1 MDVSRMP
8 KEGDR
13 FGNWTITRILN
24 KGWMGV
30 VYLVRNPTLR
40 VERALKVLDPAIAE
54 RNHEFVDRFNQEAA
68 LVCGL
73 HSPHLVEVYDAG
85 CEGTSGFYYI
95 VMEYLGGGTLRDRM
109 RCRGRI
115 PWREA
120 LGIVRQVAL
129 ALAAVEKRHSVH
141 RDIKPENILFT
152 SDGVAKLVDF
162 GIAKAVQDDAE
173 NMLKTLPAQVFGT
186 PAYMSPEQ
194 VRDASSVDAR
204 ADIWSLGIVFFEM
217 LAGSRP
223 YPATNIVEVTS
234 FLLSPRPL
242 PDIRTFKP
250 VCACA
255 EEGRTAVTLPT
266 METRTF
272 CAEGKR
278 DVPGEVGGGSPPA
291 QREQELDVPD
301 GVVSLLAR
309 MCEKSLEKRVS
320 SGDEIVAA
328 IDEIL
333 ASSQPETA
341 TRTVEKAVPPVEG
354 DKGKT
359 ARGSGCPDDPR
370 RRHTLRV
377 ACAGLLL
384 LIVATGAIVLLKPYL
399 RLPVVWKTV
408 AAVGPAEG
416 KVPVETLLSTS
427 PVPASGNV
435 GSSPSSVVSC
445 SSNVAHS
452 THVAPASSNT
462 APAPRH
468 VVAVSRGTAPTE
480 TTGTKV
486 ESVPTPS
493 LPKPHL
499 AQPLVQN
506 VSLFQPQKGSP
517 EQILSR
523 LDRVLGER
531 PKYLKISLSAC
542 AKRNDWSIERYEHQ
556 VLVPVVERLRGAG
569 VGFSLVPGS
578 GKYGAVVLDVAK
590 RFGCDLN

>member
-13 FGNWTITRILN
+13 FGNWTITRILS
-24 KGWMGV
+24 KGGMGV

-40 VERALKVLDPAIAE
+40 AERALKVLDPAIAE

-384 LIVATGAIVLLKPYL
+384 LIVAMGAVVLLKPHL
-399 RLPVVWKTV
+399 R
-408 AAVGPAEG
+408 
-416 KVPVETLLSTS
+416 SR
-427 PVPASGNV
+427 
-435 GSSPSSVVSC
+435 
-445 SSNVAHS
+445 
-452 THVAPASSNT
+452 HVAPASSNT

-556 VLVPVVERLRGAG
+556 VLVPVVERLRGTG

>member
-24 KGWMGV
+24 KGGMGV

-54 RNHEFVDRFNQEAA
+54 RNREFVDRFNQEAA

-129 ALAAVEKRHSVH
+129 ALTAVEKRHSVH

-377 ACAGLLL
+377 ACAGVLL
-384 LIVATGAIVLLKPYL
+384 LIVATGAVVLLKPHL
-399 RLPVVWKTV
+399 R
-408 AAVGPAEG
+408 
-416 KVPVETLLSTS
+416 SR
-427 PVPASGNV
+427 
-435 GSSPSSVVSC
+435 
-445 SSNVAHS
+445 
-452 THVAPASSNT
+452 HVAPASSNT

-486 ESVPTPS
+486 ESVPMPS

>member
-13 FGNWTITRILN
+13 FGNWTITRILS
-24 KGWMGV
+24 KGGMGV

-40 VERALKVLDPAIAE
+40 AERALKVLDPAIAE
-54 RNHEFVDRFNQEAA
+54 RNREFVDRFNQEAA

-291 QREQELDVPD
+291 QREQELDVPE

-384 LIVATGAIVLLKPYL
+384 LIVATGAIVLLKPHL
-399 RLPVVWKTV
+399 R
-408 AAVGPAEG
+408 
-416 KVPVETLLSTS
+416 SR
-427 PVPASGNV
+427 
-435 GSSPSSVVSC
+435 
-445 SSNVAHS
+445 
-452 THVAPASSNT
+452 HVAPASSNT

>member
-1 MDVSRMP
+1 MDISRMP

-13 FGNWTITRILN
+13 FGNWTITRILS
-24 KGWMGV
+24 KGGMGV

-54 RNHEFVDRFNQEAA
+54 RNREFVDRFNQEAA

-95 VMEYLGGGTLRDRM
+95 VMEYLGGGTLRGRM

-354 DKGKT
+354 DKDKT
-359 ARGSGCPDDPR
+359 ARGSGRPDDPR
-370 RRHTLRV
+370 RRRTLRV

-384 LIVATGAIVLLKPYL
+384 LIVAMGAVVLLKPHL
-399 RLPVVWKTV
+399 R
-408 AAVGPAEG
+408 
-416 KVPVETLLSTS
+416 SR
-427 PVPASGNV
+427 
-435 GSSPSSVVSC
+435 
-445 SSNVAHS
+445 
-452 THVAPASSNT
+452 HVAPASSNT

>member
-13 FGNWTITRILN
+13 FGNWTITRILS
-24 KGWMGV
+24 KGGMGV

-54 RNHEFVDRFNQEAA
+54 RNREFVDRFNQEAA

-129 ALAAVEKRHSVH
+129 ALTAVEKRHSVH

-384 LIVATGAIVLLKPYL
+384 LIVATGAIVLLKPHL
-399 RLPVVWKTV
+399 R
-408 AAVGPAEG
+408 
-416 KVPVETLLSTS
+416 SR
-427 PVPASGNV
+427 
-435 GSSPSSVVSC
+435 
-445 SSNVAHS
+445 
-452 THVAPASSNT
+452 HVAPASSNT

>member
-13 FGNWTITRILN
+13 FGNWTITRILS
-24 KGWMGV
+24 KGGMGV

-54 RNHEFVDRFNQEAA
+54 RNREFVDRFNQEAA

-129 ALAAVEKRHSVH
+129 ALTAVEKRHSVH

-250 VCACA
+250 VCAYA

-278 DVPGEVGGGSPPA
+278 DVPGEVGGGSSPA
-291 QREQELDVPD
+291 QREQELDVPE

-320 SGDEIVAA
+320 SGDKIVAA

-384 LIVATGAIVLLKPYL
+384 LIVATGAVILLKPYL

-408 AAVGPAEG
+408 AAVGPPRARSRWKHFCPRALFPLREMWG
-416 KVPVETLLSTS
+416 PVRVVLYPVQVTWRIRLMWRPRRAIRRLPHAMSWPFRAARRLRRPLALRWRASRRRLCRNRIWRS
-427 PVPASGNV
+427 PSCRTFPSSSRRRDRPNRSCPDWTVSSASGRSISRSRFQRVRNGTTGRSSGTNTRSWCRSSSV
-435 GSSPSSVVSC
+435 CVARAWASPSFRV
-445 SSNVAHS
+445 
-452 THVAPASSNT
+452 
-462 APAPRH
+462 
-468 VVAVSRGTAPTE
+468 RGSM
-480 TTGTKV
+480 G
-486 ESVPTPS
+486 
-493 LPKPHL
+493 
-499 AQPLVQN
+499 
-506 VSLFQPQKGSP
+506 
-517 EQILSR
+517 R
-523 LDRVLGER
+523 L
-531 PKYLKISLSAC
+531 C
-542 AKRNDWSIERYEHQ
+542 WT
-556 VLVPVVERLRGAG
+556 
-569 VGFSLVPGS
+569 
-578 GKYGAVVLDVAK
+578 
-590 RFGCDLN
+590 

>member
-13 FGNWTITRILN
+13 FGNWTITRILS
-24 KGWMGV
+24 KGGMGV

-40 VERALKVLDPAIAE
+40 AERALKVLDPAIAE
-54 RNHEFVDRFNQEAA
+54 RNREFVDRFNQEAA

-85 CEGTSGFYYI
+85 CERTSGFYYI

-278 DVPGEVGGGSPPA
+278 DVPGEVGGGSSPA
-291 QREQELDVPD
+291 QREQELDVPE

-341 TRTVEKAVPPVEG
+341 TRAVEKAVPPVGG

-370 RRHTLRV
+370 RRRTLRV

-384 LIVATGAIVLLKPYL
+384 FIVATGAVVLLKPHL
-399 RLPVVWKTV
+399 R
-408 AAVGPAEG
+408 
-416 KVPVETLLSTS
+416 SR
-427 PVPASGNV
+427 
-435 GSSPSSVVSC
+435 
-445 SSNVAHS
+445 
-452 THVAPASSNT
+452 HVAPASSNA
-462 APAPRH
+462 APAPSH
-468 VVAVSRGTAPTE
+468 IVAVSRSTAPTE

>member
-24 KGWMGV
+24 KGGMGV

-54 RNHEFVDRFNQEAA
+54 RNREFVDRFNQEAA

-129 ALAAVEKRHSVH
+129 ALTAVEKRHSVH

-250 VCACA
+250 VCAYA

-278 DVPGEVGGGSPPA
+278 DVPGEVGGGSSPA
-291 QREQELDVPD
+291 QREQELDVPE

-384 LIVATGAIVLLKPYL
+384 LIVATGAIVLLKPHL
-399 RLPVVWKTV
+399 R
-408 AAVGPAEG
+408 
-416 KVPVETLLSTS
+416 SR
-427 PVPASGNV
+427 
-435 GSSPSSVVSC
+435 
-445 SSNVAHS
+445 
-452 THVAPASSNT
+452 HVAPASSNT

>member
-13 FGNWTITRILN
+13 FGNWTITRILS
-24 KGWMGV
+24 KGGMGV

-40 VERALKVLDPAIAE
+40 AERALKVLDPAIAE

-129 ALAAVEKRHSVH
+129 ALTAVEKRHSVH

-384 LIVATGAIVLLKPYL
+384 LIVATGAVVLLKPHL
-399 RLPVVWKTV
+399 R
-408 AAVGPAEG
+408 
-416 KVPVETLLSTS
+416 SR
-427 PVPASGNV
+427 
-435 GSSPSSVVSC
+435 
-445 SSNVAHS
+445 
-452 THVAPASSNT
+452 HVAPASSNT

>member
-24 KGWMGV
+24 KGGMGM
-30 VYLVRNPTLR
+30 VYLVRNSTLR

-68 LVCGL
+68 LVCGM

-85 CEGTSGFYYI
+85 CEGASGFYYI

-194 VRDASSVDAR
+194 VKDASTVDAR
-204 ADIWSLGIVFFEM
+204 ADIWSLGIVLFEM
-217 LAGSRP
+217 LAGDRP

-234 FLLSPRPL
+234 FLLSPNPL
-242 PDIRTFKP
+242 PDIRTFK
-250 VCACA
+250 AGHASA
-255 EEGRTAVTLPT
+255 EQRTAATLPT
-266 METRTF
+266 METQTF

-278 DVPGEVGGGSPPA
+278 DVPGETGGGSPPE
-291 QREQELDVPD
+291 QRELDVPE

-309 MCEKSLEKRVS
+309 MCEKSLEKRLS

-333 ASSQPETA
+333 ETSSQPETA
-341 TRTVEKAVPPVEG
+341 MRTVAQTVPPVED
-354 DKGKT
+354 DKGK
-359 ARGSGCPDDPR
+359 AVRGSGRPDDSR
-370 RRHTLRV
+370 RRRTLRV
-377 ACAGLLL
+377 ACAGMLLL
-384 LIVATGAIVLLKPYL
+384 VVATGAAILLKPHL
-399 RLPVVWKTV
+399 RLPITRRTV

-416 KVPVETLLSTS
+416 KAPVETLLATNS
-427 PVPASGNV
+427 VPASGNV
-435 GSSPSSVVSC
+435 VSSPSNVVSC

-452 THVAPASSNT
+452 THVAPMSSKAVF
-462 APAPRH
+462 APGNA
-468 VVAVSRGTAPTE
+468 VAVSHSTLTPVATND
-480 TTGTKV
+480 TKV
-486 ESVPTPS
+486 EIAMTPS
-493 LPKPHL
+493 LPKPPL
-499 AQPLVQN
+499 AQPPVQN
-506 VSLFQPQKGSP
+506 VFLFQPQKGSP

-531 PKYLKISLSAC
+531 PKHLKVSLSAC
-542 AKRNDWSIERYEHQ
+542 AKRNDWSVERYEHQ

-569 VGFSLVPGS
+569 VGFSLVPGP
-578 GKYGAVVLDVAK
+578 GKYGVVVLEVAK

>member
-13 FGNWTITRILN
+13 FGNWTITRILS
-24 KGWMGV
+24 KGGMGV

-40 VERALKVLDPAIAE
+40 AERALKVLDPAIAE
-54 RNHEFVDRFNQEAA
+54 RNREFVDRFNQEAA

-370 RRHTLRV
+370 RRRTLRV

-384 LIVATGAIVLLKPYL
+384 LIVAMGAVVLLKPHL
-399 RLPVVWKTV
+399 R
-408 AAVGPAEG
+408 
-416 KVPVETLLSTS
+416 SR
-427 PVPASGNV
+427 
-435 GSSPSSVVSC
+435 
-445 SSNVAHS
+445 
-452 THVAPASSNT
+452 HVAPASSNA
-462 APAPRH
+462 APAPSH
-468 VVAVSRGTAPTE
+468 IVAVSRSTAPTE

>member
-24 KGWMGV
+24 KGGMGV

-129 ALAAVEKRHSVH
+129 ALTAVEKRHSVH

-384 LIVATGAIVLLKPYL
+384 LIVATGVVVLLKPHL
-399 RLPVVWKTV
+399 R
-408 AAVGPAEG
+408 
-416 KVPVETLLSTS
+416 SR
-427 PVPASGNV
+427 
-435 GSSPSSVVSC
+435 
-445 SSNVAHS
+445 
-452 THVAPASSNT
+452 HVAPASSNT

>member
-13 FGNWTITRILN
+13 FGNWTITRILS
-24 KGWMGV
+24 KGGMGV

-40 VERALKVLDPAIAE
+40 AERALKVLDPAIAE

-370 RRHTLRV
+370 RRRTLRV

-384 LIVATGAIVLLKPYL
+384 LIVAMGAVVLLKPHL
-399 RLPVVWKTV
+399 R
-408 AAVGPAEG
+408 
-416 KVPVETLLSTS
+416 SR
-427 PVPASGNV
+427 
-435 GSSPSSVVSC
+435 
-445 SSNVAHS
+445 
-452 THVAPASSNT
+452 HVAPASSNA
-462 APAPRH
+462 APAPSH
-468 VVAVSRGTAPTE
+468 IVAVSRSTAPTE

>member
-13 FGNWTITRILN
+13 FGNWTITRILS
-24 KGWMGV
+24 KGGMGV

-54 RNHEFVDRFNQEAA
+54 RNREFVDRFNQEAA

-278 DVPGEVGGGSPPA
+278 DVPGEVDGGSPPA

-384 LIVATGAIVLLKPYL
+384 LIVATGAVVLLKPHL
-399 RLPVVWKTV
+399 R
-408 AAVGPAEG
+408 
-416 KVPVETLLSTS
+416 SR
-427 PVPASGNV
+427 
-435 GSSPSSVVSC
+435 
-445 SSNVAHS
+445 
-452 THVAPASSNT
+452 HVAPASSNT

>member
-1 MDVSRMP
+1 MEKNGRQMAHS
-8 KEGDR
+8 
-13 FGNWTITRILN
+13 
-24 KGWMGV
+24 
-30 VYLVRNPTLR
+30 LR
-40 VERALKVLDPAIAE
+40 
-54 RNHEFVDRFNQEAA
+54 Q
-68 LVCGL
+68 
-73 HSPHLVEVYDAG
+73 
-85 CEGTSGFYYI
+85 
-95 VMEYLGGGTLRDRM
+95 
-109 RCRGRI
+109 
-115 PWREA
+115 
-120 LGIVRQVAL
+120 
-129 ALAAVEKRHSVH
+129 AV
-141 RDIKPENILFT
+141 
-152 SDGVAKLVDF
+152 
-162 GIAKAVQDDAE
+162 
-173 NMLKTLPAQVFGT
+173 
-186 PAYMSPEQ
+186 
-194 VRDASSVDAR
+194 
-204 ADIWSLGIVFFEM
+204 
-217 LAGSRP
+217 
-223 YPATNIVEVTS
+223 VEVTNRCNLRCPHCAS
-234 FLLSPRPL
+234 ASGRARTDEMSLGELRQVMRDLAALGCRTVTLLGGEFLLRPDWYEVAASVKAVDMELQLITNGLLVTEAVRAQFKALAPRAVGVSLDGATPESYRRTRGVDGYATCRRLLDDLVADGHRQVTAITTFTSRNLGDFDLFAETFKDTPILWQIQVAHRAGERFDDSLLLSP
-242 PDIRTFKP
+242 DQF
-250 VCACA
+250 AWYA
-255 EEGRTAVTLPT
+255 ERVTHCLYDLNGRL
-266 METRTF
+266 
-272 CAEGKR
+272 K
-278 DVPGEVGGGSPPA
+278 
-291 QREQELDVPD
+291 
-301 GVVSLLAR
+301 
-309 MCEKSLEKRVS
+309 
-320 SGDEIVAA
+320 
-328 IDEIL
+328 
-333 ASSQPETA
+333 
-341 TRTVEKAVPPVEG
+341 
-354 DKGKT
+354 
-359 ARGSGCPDDPR
+359 
-370 RRHTLRV
+370 
-377 ACAGLLL
+377 LL
-384 LIVATGAIVLLKPYL
+384 LIVATGAVVLLKPYL

>member
-13 FGNWTITRILN
+13 FGNWTITRILS
-24 KGWMGV
+24 KGGMGM

-40 VERALKVLDPAIAE
+40 AERALKVLDPAIAE
-54 RNHEFVDRFNQEAA
+54 RNREFVDRFNQEAA

-85 CEGTSGFYYI
+85 CERTSGFYYI

-255 EEGRTAVTLPT
+255 EEGRTAATLPT

-278 DVPGEVGGGSPPA
+278 DVSGEVGGGSSPA
-291 QREQELDVPD
+291 QREQELDVPE

-354 DKGKT
+354 DKDKT
-359 ARGSGCPDDPR
+359 ARGSGRPDDPR
-370 RRHTLRV
+370 RRRTLRV

-384 LIVATGAIVLLKPYL
+384 LIVAMGAVVLLKPHL
-399 RLPVVWKTV
+399 R
-408 AAVGPAEG
+408 
-416 KVPVETLLSTS
+416 SR
-427 PVPASGNV
+427 
-435 GSSPSSVVSC
+435 
-445 SSNVAHS
+445 
-452 THVAPASSNT
+452 HVAPASSNA
-462 APAPRH
+462 APAPSH
-468 VVAVSRGTAPTE
+468 IVAVSRSTAPSE
-480 TTGTKV
+480 ATGTKV
-486 ESVPTPS
+486 ERVPTPS
-493 LPKPHL
+493 LPKP
-499 AQPLVQN
+499 PLPPPPQGV
-506 VSLFQPQKGSP
+506 VLFQPLRGSP
-517 EQILSR
+517 ERVLAL

-531 PKYLKISLSAC
+531 PAHLKVSLSHC
-542 AKRNDWSIERYEHQ
+542 AQRNDWSVERYEQQ
-556 VLVPVVERLRGAG
+556 VLVPAIERLRGSD
-569 VGFSLVPGS
+569 VRFSIVPGP
-578 GKYGAVVLDVAK
+578 GKHGAAAREAAK
-590 RFGCDLN
+590 RFGCDLD

>member
-13 FGNWTITRILN
+13 FGNWTITRILS
-24 KGWMGV
+24 KGGMGV

-54 RNHEFVDRFNQEAA
+54 RNREFVDRFNQEAA

-95 VMEYLGGGTLRDRM
+95 VMEGLGGGALRVRM
-109 RCRGRI
+109 RWRGRI
-115 PWREA
+115 PWRGA

-250 VCACA
+250 GADGGHAADNGDPDVLRRG
-255 EEGRTAVTLPT
+255 ETGRP
-266 METRTF
+266 
-272 CAEGKR
+272 
-278 DVPGEVGGGSPPA
+278 
-291 QREQELDVPD
+291 
-301 GVVSLLAR
+301 
-309 MCEKSLEKRVS
+309 
-320 SGDEIVAA
+320 
-328 IDEIL
+328 
-333 ASSQPETA
+333 
-341 TRTVEKAVPPVEG
+341 
-354 DKGKT
+354 
-359 ARGSGCPDDPR
+359 RGSR
-370 RRHTLRV
+370 RRF
-377 ACAGLLL
+377 
-384 LIVATGAIVLLKPYL
+384 
-399 RLPVVWKTV
+399 
-408 AAVGPAEG
+408 
-416 KVPVETLLSTS
+416 S
-427 PVPASGNV
+427 PG
-435 GSSPSSVVSC
+435 
-445 SSNVAHS
+445 
-452 THVAPASSNT
+452 
-462 APAPRH
+462 
-468 VVAVSRGTAPTE
+468 
-480 TTGTKV
+480 TTGTRAGRSGWRRFAV
-486 ESVPTPS
+486 
-493 LPKPHL
+493 
-499 AQPLVQN
+499 
-506 VSLFQPQKGSP
+506 
-517 EQILSR
+517 
-523 LDRVLGER
+523 GE
-531 PKYLKISLSAC
+531 
-542 AKRNDWSIERYEHQ
+542 
-556 VLVPVVERLRGAG
+556 
-569 VGFSLVPGS
+569 
-578 GKYGAVVLDVAK
+578 DV
-590 RFGCDLN
+590 REEP

>member
-24 KGWMGV
+24 KGGMGV

-129 ALAAVEKRHSVH
+129 ALTAVEKRHSVH

-278 DVPGEVGGGSPPA
+278 DVPGEVGGGSSPA
-291 QREQELDVPD
+291 QREQELDVPE

-384 LIVATGAIVLLKPYL
+384 LIVATGAVVLLKPHL
-399 RLPVVWKTV
+399 R
-408 AAVGPAEG
+408 
-416 KVPVETLLSTS
+416 SR
-427 PVPASGNV
+427 
-435 GSSPSSVVSC
+435 
-445 SSNVAHS
+445 
-452 THVAPASSNT
+452 HVAPASSNT

>member
-1 MDVSRMP
+1 
-8 KEGDR
+8 
-13 FGNWTITRILN
+13 
-24 KGWMGV
+24 
-30 VYLVRNPTLR
+30 
-40 VERALKVLDPAIAE
+40 
-54 RNHEFVDRFNQEAA
+54 
-68 LVCGL
+68 
-73 HSPHLVEVYDAG
+73 
-85 CEGTSGFYYI
+85 
-95 VMEYLGGGTLRDRM
+95 
-109 RCRGRI
+109 
-115 PWREA
+115 
-120 LGIVRQVAL
+120 
-129 ALAAVEKRHSVH
+129 
-141 RDIKPENILFT
+141 
-152 SDGVAKLVDF
+152 
-162 GIAKAVQDDAE
+162 
-173 NMLKTLPAQVFGT
+173 
-186 PAYMSPEQ
+186 
-194 VRDASSVDAR
+194 
-204 ADIWSLGIVFFEM
+204 
-217 LAGSRP
+217 
-223 YPATNIVEVTS
+223 
-234 FLLSPRPL
+234 
-242 PDIRTFKP
+242 
-250 VCACA
+250 
-255 EEGRTAVTLPT
+255 
-266 METRTF
+266 
-272 CAEGKR
+272 
-278 DVPGEVGGGSPPA
+278 
-291 QREQELDVPD
+291 
-301 GVVSLLAR
+301 

-354 DKGKT
+354 DKDKT
-359 ARGSGCPDDPR
+359 ARGSGRPDDPR
-370 RRHTLRV
+370 RRRTLRV

-384 LIVATGAIVLLKPYL
+384 LIVAMGAVVLLKPHL
-399 RLPVVWKTV
+399 R
-408 AAVGPAEG
+408 
-416 KVPVETLLSTS
+416 SR
-427 PVPASGNV
+427 
-435 GSSPSSVVSC
+435 
-445 SSNVAHS
+445 
-452 THVAPASSNT
+452 HVAPASSNT

>member
-13 FGNWTITRILN
+13 FGNWTITRILS
-24 KGWMGV
+24 KGGMGV

-54 RNHEFVDRFNQEAA
+54 RNREFVDRFNQEAA

-217 LAGSRP
+217 LAGNRP

-384 LIVATGAIVLLKPYL
+384 LIVATGAVVLLKPHL
-399 RLPVVWKTV
+399 R
-408 AAVGPAEG
+408 
-416 KVPVETLLSTS
+416 SR
-427 PVPASGNV
+427 
-435 GSSPSSVVSC
+435 
-445 SSNVAHS
+445 
-452 THVAPASSNT
+452 HVAPASSNT